1 MVTRGED
8 KPEEGYSHRLSLE
21 MEAEGRTEHAPSEH
35 LSLSRREEL
44 KLVPT

>member
-1 MVTRGED
+1 MH
-8 KPEEGYSHRLSLE
+8 SLLSLVL
-21 MEAEGRTEHAPSEH
+21 EAEGRTEHTPLEH

>member
-1 MVTRGED
+1 MYSLAVTGDGGR
-8 KPEEGYSHRLSLE
+8 
-21 MEAEGRTEHAPSEH
+21 EGRTKHAPAEH